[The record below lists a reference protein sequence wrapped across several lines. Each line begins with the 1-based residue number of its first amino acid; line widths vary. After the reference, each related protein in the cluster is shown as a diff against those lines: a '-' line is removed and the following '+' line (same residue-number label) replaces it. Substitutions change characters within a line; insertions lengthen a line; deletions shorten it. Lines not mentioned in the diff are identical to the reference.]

1 MNFFKIAA
9 IAAVVVSSSAMAS
22 DLQFGWPGNGNGNGN
37 NSGPESTMKVYQHG
51 ANNNVTALQ
60 ADARKSTVD
69 IKQLGS
75 SNGADVGQGADNAS
89 IDLLQKGYGNN
100 ATIDQWEAKG
110 STIDVSQYGVRN
122 GAVVNQTAAASSV
135 ELTQAGYGNQ
145 ANLQQH

>member
-22 DLQFGWPGNGNGNGN
+22 DLQFGWPGHGGGD
-37 NSGPESTMKVYQHG
+37 SGPESTMKVYQHG

-69 IKQLGS
+69 IKQYGS

-89 IDLLQKGYGNN
+89 VDLLQKGYGNN

-110 STIDVSQYGVRN
+110 STIDVSQYGAKN
-122 GAVVNQTAAASSV
+122 GAIVNQTAAASSID
-135 ELTQAGYGNQ
+135 LTQVGYNNH